1 MKERAEAQK
10 AQDRAAQQML
20 EQQVEMLSN
29 QVETDRAETQGGS
42 PRDDKIGA
50 MAAEL
55 QKEKERMLAMQEEAA
70 RAEAE
75 NEERTAAELARLE
88 EKMSAAAEGGE
99 DGVDSAQVR
108 AEFEQMRKDAN
119 LRLQEQQQQQEA
131 ERQQMME
138 DMQRMQQALLAEREK
153 AEAELKDE
161 LAASTNAQLAS
172 LTDADSARQAG
183 MAATTSAEMEA
194 IQAQIEEEKMR
205 REQEKEAERQRLVEF
220 QQQMKADIDAG
231 ATSHPLGYRLN
242 SPRLIAWL
250 GLFPFAGKSL
260 NAQTTP
266 TPLLTVRL
274 ALMFPGRT
282 D

>member
-1 MKERAEAQK
+1 MSLPATKLLQRVWTVSGFACGKYLVVSMGLWLDA
-10 AQDRAAQQML
+10 L
-20 EQQVEMLSN
+20 EHH
-29 QVETDRAETQGGS
+29 G
-42 PRDDKIGA
+42 
-50 MAAEL
+50 EL
-55 QKEKERMLAMQEEAA
+55 VAGKGRY
-70 RAEAE
+70 
-75 NEERTAAELARLE
+75 
-88 EKMSAAAEGGE
+88 
-99 DGVDSAQVR
+99 SAQVR

-231 ATSHPLGYRLN
+231 ATSHPPGHGLN

-250 GLFPFAGKSL
+250 GHFSL
-260 NAQTTP
+260 SREN
-266 TPLLTVRL
+266 R
-274 ALMFPGRT
+274 
-282 D
+282 